1 MSSRM
6 RTRHRNIT
14 HNDSR
19 KICVMPI
26 ARMQAALTYTVDRM
40 HLASP
45 YAPTARR
52 KERGSTRVLALL
64 QAPGKAAG
72 SACPCLPSP
81 CGLVPSEGEGG
92 TRFPLLARGHHV
104 PEKLRPESAVIRHEG
119 RQAQKHKAPQYA
131 YRPVAAGAGPPNLA
145 HNSTKFIREGGT
157 GAAPAPG
164 SCEIAH
170 AAQKFFLHDH
180 LFFFAW
186 PRLSFTIPVFFFTDT
201 APARVQCLTRA
212 GAIPGTRG
220 KRPRGGVARRTVQAR
235 SFLVHFAQ

>member
-1 MSSRM
+1 MIPGKIALSDRTSSSCPDIHGGPNALGFAVCADCKEKGARVDTSPCAPPGSRKGCGVSLSVSSVPL
-6 RTRHRNIT
+6 RTR
-14 HNDSR
+14 
-19 KICVMPI
+19 
-26 ARMQAALTYTVDRM
+26 AF
-40 HLASP
+40 
-45 YAPTARR
+45 
-52 KERGSTRVLALL
+52 RG
-64 QAPGKAAG
+64 G
-72 SACPCLPSP
+72 
-81 CGLVPSEGEGG
+81 GG